1 MVQVG
6 LKKYNN
12 MKEALQQWV
21 FVYNPY
27 QEEWQAAMRKDI
39 NELWNNSQSKKV
51 LRSKKIKVLEDLI
64 VKYGDI
70 DSINKKY

>member
-1 MVQVG
+1 
-6 LKKYNN
+6 

-51 LRSKKIKVLEDLI
+51 LRSKKIKVLENLI
-64 VKYGDI
+64 IKYGDI
-70 DSINKKY
+70 DNIYAST

>member
-1 MVQVG
+1 
-6 LKKYNN
+6 

-70 DSINKKY
+70 DTINKKY

>member
-1 MVQVG
+1 
-6 LKKYNN
+6 

-64 VKYGDI
+64 LKYGDI
-70 DSINKKY
+70 DTINEKY

>member
-1 MVQVG
+1 MEAG
-6 LKKYNN
+6 LKKFNN

-27 QEEWQAAMRKDI
+27 QEEWQAAMRKDM

-51 LRSKKIKVLEDLI
+51 LRSKKIQTLENLI
-64 VKYGDI
+64 IKYGDI
-70 DSINKKY
+70 DTIITLL

>member
-1 MVQVG
+1 
-6 LKKYNN
+6 
-12 MKEALQQWV
+12 MKENLQQWV

-51 LRSKKIKVLEDLI
+51 LRSKKIQTLENLI
-64 VKYGDI
+64 IKYGDI
-70 DSINKKY
+70 DTIISLV

>member
-1 MVQVG
+1 
-6 LKKYNN
+6 

-51 LRSKKIKVLEDLI
+51 LRSSKIKTLENLI
-64 VKYGDI
+64 IKYGDI
-70 DSINKKY
+70 DTINSI

>member
-1 MVQVG
+1 
-6 LKKYNN
+6 

-27 QEEWQAAMRKDI
+27 QGEWCAAMRKDM
-39 NELWNNSQSKKV
+39 NDLWNDNQSKKV

-64 VKYGDI
+64 VQYGDI
-70 DSINKKY
+70 DTINKRF